1 MIPTLQLGQF
11 GRSPAGGRLGLLD
24 EWLTNTIWNGG
35 LSQLVGVYAGPYLR
49 IRRSG
54 DNAESD
60 IGRSGTS
67 WDAAA
72 AAAFCVA
79 GGGTQHGY
87 VVTLYDQLG
96 GSVHATQATTG
107 RQPQIVSSGV
117 ALSEIAF
124 DGSDDLLT
132 ISGLSFSSTNSFT
145 HYLRGWLNSQAG
157 TGPRLI
163 DTTSEY
169 NMFFFDAAVPSLS
182 TKNGGFFRPR
192 GDSGL
197 SSTGCLAFRADGSA
211 ADGHA
216 GNRMWRGASEVGTAG
231 ATAGS
236 WSTPS
241 AITTQTIYLGNRA
254 DAARASQLRLRNYAL
269 RRIADAPADIV
280 TINGLL
286 A

>member
-11 GRSPAGGRLGLLD
+11 GRSLGGRLGLLD
-24 EWLTNTIWNGG
+24 DWLTNTIWDGG
-35 LSQLVGVYAGPYLR
+35 LDRLVGPYGGPALR

-60 IGRSGTS
+60 FNLAGSA
-67 WDAAA
+67 WDSAAA
-72 AAAFCVA
+72 AAWVVA

-107 RQPQIVSSGV
+107 RQPQIVSSGTP
-117 ALSEIAF
+117 LSAIAW

-145 HYLRGWLNSQAG
+145 HFLRGWLNSTAG

-169 NMFFFDAAVPSLS
+169 NMLFWDAAAPSIS
-182 TKNGGFFRPR
+182 MKNGGFFRPR
-192 GDSGL
+192 GDGAT

-211 ADGHA
+211 ANGTD
-216 GNRMWRGASEVGTAG
+216 GNRLWRGASEVGTSG
-231 ATAGS
+231 STAGS

-254 DAARASQLRLRNYAL
+254 DAARASHLRLRNYAL
-269 RRIADAPADIV
+269 YRIAHAPADIV